1 MRKITKA
8 LMIGTVIAAAGGIG
22 VGAMAQ
28 PSGPGYGP
36 PCMDGHRGHGMMGH
50 GPKGWGGEGWGFGGP
65 AAHLTAVKT
74 DLGIKREQ
82 AAAWDDY
89 ATVVRDTAAQMAAN
103 RATTDMDAIRAMPN
117 KERAAFISDRM
128 DLHDQALAKVKAA
141 AEALLP
147 SLDETQKAKAQTE
160 LPGLAA
166 RGPGGMRHAGM
177 PMMDG
182 GGMMIG
188 PTGGDSR

>member
-1 MRKITKA
+1 MRKMTKA
-8 LMIGTVIAAAGGIG
+8 LIIVTVIAAVGGIG
-22 VGAMAQ
+22 LGAMAQ

-36 PCMDGHRGHGMMGH
+36 PCIDGHRGHGMMGR
-50 GPKGWGGEGWGFGGP
+50 GGEGWGFGGP
-65 AAHLTAVKT
+65 ATHLTAVKT
-74 DLGIKREQ
+74 DLGIKPEQ
-82 AAAWDDY
+82 ATAWD
-89 ATVVRDTAAQMAAN
+89 ACAKVVRDTAAQMAAK

-117 KERAAFISDRM
+117 KERAAFISDQM
-128 DLHDQALAKVKAA
+128 DLRDQAFAKVKAA

-177 PMMDG
+177 PMIG
-182 GGMMIG
+182 GGMMMG
-188 PTGGDSR
+188 PMGGGSR